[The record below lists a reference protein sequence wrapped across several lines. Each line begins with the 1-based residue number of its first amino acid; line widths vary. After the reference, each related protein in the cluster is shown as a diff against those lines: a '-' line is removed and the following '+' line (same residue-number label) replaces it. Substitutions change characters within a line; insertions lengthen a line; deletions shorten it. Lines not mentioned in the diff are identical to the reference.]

1 MAQAAQAAISNIK
14 NELSNWLTSLGAG
27 QVSAEFFDL
36 IKGIGEAKSKQEE
49 LQIIE
54 REAQILKGTM
64 GKPENELKMK
74 EFVIRA
80 LYCEMLGLPVPFSYI
95 HALNMTQRKKL
106 IDKRVG
112 YMFVALCF
120 HENHE
125 LMMLLIN
132 SFRRDLDSTNIL
144 EVCSALSAMSMLISS
159 ETVPAVVEVVKKL
172 VSHQSELV
180 RKKAV
185 MVIHRCIQRSPEVA
199 HEVNESL
206 RRALCDRD
214 PSVMAASLHC
224 FALLLKQHLADHP
237 TGEVKLFR
245 ELVPSFV
252 SIMKQIIER
261 RLDKEFEYH
270 KTPAPWIQTHILRI
284 LASLGRE
291 SPAASEHMYEIL
303 HETMRRADTGMN
315 AGYAVTYEAVR
326 TICSIHPNKP
336 LLDQAAEAI
345 SQFIASP
352 NNNLKYMGLTLL
364 AQIVQINPAY
374 AVQHQMHVIQCL
386 EDPDESIQRKTLTLL
401 YKMTNPRNVM
411 IVADKLLEYLKKSA
425 DVYLRSELVSKI
437 TSLAERYSVNNEWFI
452 KTMSRVFLLGGDL
465 VQPEVAFNLMRLIA
479 EGVGESQEA
488 DDELRLYAV
497 ESYLD
502 LAQKPNLP
510 DILVQVIAW
519 VLGEYGYLLGGSQ
532 SSNDTVMDA
541 LADLMERSDHKSSE
555 TRLWCAAALAK
566 ATAILRGGLLRH
578 DVQLLLLKYQ
588 GSDNIELSRRCQE
601 YLTLFSSSAPMQP
614 EIVESILPRDA
625 SCEDISVQEYIGH
638 IVDAAVSQALAEGGQ
653 RFIPLQE
660 RGGRRIATTTVAPDA
675 SKKGGKGL
683 RFDKYAAP
691 AVASPAVTLI
701 PASAAAIAQHNDAV
715 LSQAAAPVAA
725 PTAVATKQN
734 LMEVSGPWS
743 KSGFGQGLKAA
754 PKLPQ
759 TTEPAAP
766 GAGYQSP
773 SLANAAAPTPAA
785 AAPRP
790 TTPKKPLVDE
800 KTQKLA
806 NDLFQGLGGDDG
818 SDSSSAGV
826 GVRRVGSSGRPNRQ
840 QPAVA
845 APVAAP
851 QSPLVASSSSSD
863 LLGGLTLAGDSSS
876 SSPTTSTT
884 SSPMSTNPS
893 AVTAPSANKPV
904 DLLLDLDFSGADSTT
919 TSSPTS
925 TNPNSFGFLED
936 GSSSSPLSTT
946 NPSKTLS
953 PATGDVASVLRPT
966 AAPISTLVS
975 YAKQLSNMN
984 ADNFDVSNL
993 SASDSLTTYIKGQN
1007 VAGPQSNLITGDSHL
1022 SVSFLKV
1029 WTPDEIHACIVVG
1042 NKFPKDLAKVD
1053 LSLAAPT
1060 GGAFVVAGVAGDGQF
1075 DSSNGTVSIQNL
1087 PSRQAALVVVRIQ
1100 YCGRLEHQC
1109 SLQAQISFQ
1118 VSQTQSKNLK
1128 ITIPLTAA
1136 DFLRPVGAT
1145 SLSVQRYGQ
1154 LWPQHKQENKFRVAP
1169 ANAESMDELDK
1180 RLKACNIAIIQV
1192 IKSEAVAA
1200 GRLLPN
1206 KSAAAPSVD
1215 ADGELCLFHFKLEAG
1230 KALSVQVRSK
1240 DKMITDNAARHLSIA
1255 LAGSN

>member
-1 MAQAAQAAISNIK
+1 
-14 NELSNWLTSLGAG
+14 
-27 QVSAEFFDL
+27 
-36 IKGIGEAKSKQEE
+36 
-49 LQIIE
+49 
-54 REAQILKGTM
+54 
-64 GKPENELKMK
+64 
-74 EFVIRA
+74 
-80 LYCEMLGLPVPFSYI
+80 
-95 HALNMTQRKKL
+95 
-106 IDKRVG
+106 
-112 YMFVALCF
+112 
-120 HENHE
+120 
-125 LMMLLIN
+125 
-132 SFRRDLDSTNIL
+132 
-144 EVCSALSAMSMLISS
+144 
-159 ETVPAVVEVVKKL
+159 
-172 VSHQSELV
+172 
-180 RKKAV
+180 
-185 MVIHRCIQRSPEVA
+185 MVIHRCIQRSADVA
-199 HEVNESL
+199 HEVNEAL

-214 PSVMAASLHC
+214 PSVMASSLHC
-224 FALLLKQHLADHP
+224 FALLLKQHLTDHP

-252 SIMKQIIER
+252 SIMKQIIEH

-284 LASLGRE
+284 LAILGRE
-291 SPAASEHMYEIL
+291 SPSASEHMYEIL

-479 EGVGESQEA
+479 EGVGESQDA

-578 DVQLLLLKYQ
+578 DVQILLLKYQ

-625 SCEDISVQEYIGH
+625 SCEDLNVQEYIGH
-638 IVDAAVSQALAEGGQ
+638 IVDSAVSQALAEGGQ
-653 RFIPLQE
+653 RFIPLHE

-683 RFDKYAAP
+683 RFDQYAAP

-715 LSQAAAPVAA
+715 LSQATAPVATPA
-725 PTAVATKQN
+725 AVATKQN
-734 LMEVSGPWS
+734 LMEVAGPWS

-759 TTEPAAP
+759 ADAAAP
-766 GAGYQSP
+766 ASGAGYQSP
-773 SLANAAAPTPAA
+773 SLPAA
-785 AAPRP
+785 SNPGSQSAAPRP
-790 TTPKKPLVDE
+790 ATPKKPLIDE

-818 SDSSSAGV
+818 GDVPS

-840 QPAVA
+840 PAAA
-845 APVAAP
+845 APVIAS
-851 QSPLVASSSSSD
+851 QSPLVASSSSGD
-863 LLGGLTLAGDSSS
+863 LLSGLTLADSSS

-884 SSPMSTNPS
+884 SSPMSTNP
-893 AVTAPSANKPV
+893 TPSKPV
-904 DLLLDLDFSGADSTT
+904 DLLLDLDFGASAAAAPT

-925 TNPNSFGFLED
+925 TNPTNSFGFLDESS
-936 GSSSSPLSTT
+936 GLSSSPLSTNNT
-946 NPSKTLS
+946 SKTLS
-953 PATGDVASVLRPT
+953 PAAGDVASVLRPT
-966 AAPISTLVS
+966 AAPISTVVS

-984 ADNFDVSNL
+984 ADNFDVNNL
-993 SASDSLTTYIKGQN
+993 SASDALTSYIKGQTL
-1007 VAGPQSNLITGDSHL
+1007 AGPQANLITGDSHL
-1022 SVSFLKV
+1022 SVSYLKV
-1029 WTPDEIHACIVVG
+1029 WAQDEIHACIVVG

-1053 LSLAAPT
+1053 LSLTAPT
-1060 GGAFVVAGVAGDGQF
+1060 GAAFAVAGVAGDGQF
-1075 DSSNGTVSIQNL
+1075 DSSNGTVTIQNL

-1109 SLQAQISFQ
+1109 GLQAQIVFQ

-1136 DFLRPVGAT
+1136 DFLRPVGAS

-1169 ANAESMDELDK
+1169 SNAESMEELEK
-1180 RLKACNIAIIQV
+1180 RLSACNIAIIQV
-1192 IKSEAVAA
+1192 IKTEAVAA

-1206 KSAAAPSVD
+1206 KTSTTPSPN
-1215 ADGELCLFHFKLEAG
+1215 AEGALGELCLFHFKLEAG

-1240 DKMITDNAARHLSIA
+1240 DKMITDNAARHLNIA